1 MRIKCGRIL
10 GTLKVPCLAKVFRV
24 RDVTELRGGGAR
36 YDRFHETNH
45 ATWLA
50 ESGAR
55 TLFATT
61 KAHTQARCSIVQ
73 FRIPIFAAPFR
84 RHVKDS
90 PERHQIRRAAR
101 ILSGIGRGAIHLTG
115 PEMPDGPV
123 PPREHVEG
131 CIVAAIL
138 G

>member
-10 GTLKVPCLAKVFRV
+10 GTLKVPCVADVFRV
-24 RDVTELRGGGAR
+24 HGVTDSAPVRAMTGSLKPT
-36 YDRFHETNH
+36 D

-50 ESGAR
+50 ESSAR

-101 ILSGIGRGAIHLTG
+101 ILSGIDRGAIHLTG